1 MPSLTAADPSVLSA
15 LQTIRERYPDVPF
28 LALGQT
34 VFWDEP
40 TKAVWRRLLDAHL
53 PGATLIAGVHD
64 TDYFAKTSAHV
75 GDDKP
80 YVALPHDDGKIAGG
94 ALR

>member
-1 MPSLTAADPSVLSA
+1 MPPTAAELSAVDPSVRAVLK
-15 LQTIRERYPDVPF
+15 TVREHYPNVPF

-40 TKAVWRRLLDAHL
+40 AKAVWRRLLDTCL
-53 PGATLIAGVHD
+53 PGAALIAGVHD

-75 GDDKP
+75 EGDQK
-80 YVALPHDDGKIAGG
+80 YVALPA
-94 ALR
+94 